1 MLETV
6 LSLHVLVEPKHH
18 PLQHPWV
25 RRMRRLRPEL
35 KRAIAQFAF
44 LYDQH
49 VPDCF
54 CPPPDAEFR
63 SFDEELDAVLALE
76 DAELALE
83 FLRPLYDH
91 RGKRDPGLLE
101 QPEVRQHALGRAAE
115 IGADPGLAA
124 LIFDAPRE
132 LAQRVAE
139 LLTEYWEAEFAS
151 EWGRVEPRLADTV
164 SEAGRLIAGG
174 GLFDFLERM
183 PRRLRVDRERE
194 EIGVDLPHRH
204 RVEPSPSNRLLFVPS
219 AFAWPHVFVNC
230 DEPWPLSV
238 IYPAPFVA
246 DEARAA
252 LPPAELVGVLRA
264 VGDHTRL
271 RALRLISERPRSTQ
285 ELAPLVGISE
295 AGLSK
300 HLRQLA
306 RAGIVE
312 SRRDGYYV
320 LYRVVPERIA
330 PLSDAV
336 LDFLGRAAA
345 D

>member
-1 MLETV
+1 V

-35 KRAIAQFAF
+35 KREIADLAF
-44 LYDQH
+44 VYNRH
-49 VPDCF
+49 IPDCF
-54 CPPPDAEFR
+54 CPPPGAEFR
-63 SFDEELDAVLALE
+63 SFGDELDGLLE
-76 DAELALE
+76 LGETELALE

-91 RGKRDPGLLE
+91 RGERDPALLARA
-101 QPEVRQHALGRAAE
+101 EVRKHAVERAAA
-115 IGADPGLAA
+115 IGADGAA
-124 LIFDAPRE
+124 AAQIFAAPRE
-132 LAQRVAE
+132 LAERVAT
-139 LLTEYWEAEFAS
+139 LLTAYWEAEFAA
-151 EWGRVEPRLADTV
+151 EWARLEPRLAETV
-164 SEAGRLIAGG
+164 SEAGRVIAAGG
-174 GLFDFLERM
+174 IFDFLERM
-183 PRRLRVDRERE
+183 PRRLRVDRQRE
-194 EIGVDLPHRH
+194 EVGVDLPHDH
-204 RVEPSPSNRLLFVPS
+204 RVEPTPDNRLLFVPS

-285 ELAPLVGISE
+285 ELAPLVGITE

-306 RAGIVE
+306 RAGLVE
-312 SRRDGYYV
+312 TRREGYYV

-330 PLSDAV
+330 PLSDAL
-336 LDFLGRAAA
+336 LDFLGRAAP

>member
-1 MLETV
+1 
-6 LSLHVLVEPKHH
+6 
-18 PLQHPWV
+18 
-25 RRMRRLRPEL
+25 MRRLPPEL
-35 KRAIAQFAF
+35 RRDIAGLAF
-44 LYDQH
+44 VYNRH

-54 CPPPDAEFR
+54 CPPSGAEFR
-63 SFDEELDAVLALE
+63 SFEEELDGLLGLDE
-76 DAELALE
+76 TELALE

-91 RGKRDPGLLE
+91 GGSRDAALLE
-101 QPEVRQHALGRAAE
+101 RAEVREHAVGRAASL
-115 IGADPGLAA
+115 GADASLAA

-132 LAQRVAE
+132 LARRLAE
-139 LLTEYWEAEFAS
+139 VLTEYWEAEFAA
-151 EWGRVEPRLADTV
+151 EWAQIEPRLAETV
-164 SEAGRLIAGG
+164 SEAGRMIAAG

-183 PRRLRVDRERE
+183 PRQLRVDRRRE
-194 EIGVDLPHRH
+194 EIGVDLPHDH
-204 RVEPSPSNRLLFVPS
+204 RVEPAADNRLLFVPS
-219 AFAWPHVFVNC
+219 AFAWPHVLVNC
-230 DEPWPLSV
+230 DAPWPLSV

-271 RALRLISERPRSTQ
+271 KALRLISERPRSTQ
-285 ELAPLVGISE
+285 ELAPLVGITE

-306 RAGIVE
+306 RAGLVE
-312 SRRDGYYV
+312 SRREGYYV

-330 PLSDAV
+330 PLSDAL
-336 LDFLGRAAA
+336 LDFLGRAAE